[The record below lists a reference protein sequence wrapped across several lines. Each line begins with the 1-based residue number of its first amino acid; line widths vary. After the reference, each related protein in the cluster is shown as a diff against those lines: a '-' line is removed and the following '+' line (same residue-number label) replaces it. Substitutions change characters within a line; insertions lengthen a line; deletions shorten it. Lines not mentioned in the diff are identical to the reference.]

1 MEKNQFGENMLI
13 GNDGKSYSS
22 PEELSRANAIFENR
36 EYVQKSQLIGR
47 DGKVYSSPEELFRAD
62 AKFENRQAV
71 MDNLSMIQ
79 MLEQL
84 RRDINADIEK
94 RKIAYIGQDGRDYFD
109 KESLDL
115 ANKEYIEKI
124 YKFIGKDGKDY
135 STSEELEVAN
145 KRYNDMMFPREEN
158 KLLYPEPIPREQIYY
173 DDLDTSHKR
182 R

>member
-13 GNDGKSYSS
+13 GNDGKS
-22 PEELSRANAIFENR
+22 
-36 EYVQKSQLIGR
+36 
-47 DGKVYSSPEELFRAD
+47 YSSPEELFRAD

-84 RRDINADIEK
+84 RIDINADIER
-94 RKIAYIGQDGRDYFD
+94 RKDAYIGRDGRDYFD

-115 ANKEYIEKI
+115 ANKKYIEKI
-124 YKFIGKDGKDY
+124 YKFIGKDGKGY
-135 STSEELEVAN
+135 STFEELEAVN
-145 KRYNDMMFPREEN
+145 KRYNDMMFPRKEN
-158 KLLYPEPIPREQIYY
+158 ILLYPEPISREQIYY